1 MSINV
6 CIICGHLTKDVE
18 LAKTQNG
25 NSVVKFTVAV
35 NGYNDTTDFINCV
48 AWNKLAEI
56 MNKYCK
62 KGDLVT
68 VEGRISVR
76 NYENQ
81 QGKKV
86 YITEI
91 VANNVQLP
99 PKSDSNGQN
108 YNSNVNTY
116 QQQYQANNNTYGT
129 QNTYVQPSLTQ
140 QAEQQAYYGNGND
153 SLDINSDDLPF

>member
-1 MSINV
+1 MSINIAV
-6 CIICGHLTKDVE
+6 ICGRLTKDVE
-18 LAKTQNG
+18 LSKTQNG
-25 NSVVKFTVAV
+25 NSVAKFTVAV

-48 AWNKLAEI
+48 AWNKLADI
-56 MNKYCK
+56 VNMYCK

-91 VANNVQLP
+91 VANNVQLQ

-116 QQQYQANNNTYGT
+116 QQPNQANNNVYGT
-129 QNTYVQPSLTQ
+129 QNTYAQPSLTQ
-140 QAEQQAYYGNGND
+140 QIAQQEYND
-153 SLDINSDDLPF
+153 ASNFKIDSDDLPF

>member
-6 CIICGHLTKDVE
+6 AIICGHLTKDVE

-25 NSVVKFTVAV
+25 NSVAKFTVAV
-35 NGYNDTTDFINCV
+35 NGINDNTDFINCV
-48 AWNKLAEI
+48 AWNKLADI
-56 MNKYCK
+56 VNMYCK

-81 QGKKV
+81 QGQKM
-86 YITEI
+86 YITEV
-91 VANNVQLP
+91 VASNVQLP
-99 PKSDSNGQN
+99 PKNASNGQN

-116 QQQYQANNNTYGT
+116 QQPNQAYSNAYCV
-129 QNTYVQPSLTQ
+129 QNTYTQPSLTQ
-140 QAEQQAYYGNGND
+140 QIAQQEYNGESDLN
-153 SLDINSDDLPF
+153 IASDDLPF

>member
-18 LAKTQNG
+18 LLKTQNG
-25 NSVVKFTVAV
+25 NSVEKFTVAV

-48 AWNKLAEI
+48 AWNKLADI
-56 MNKYCK
+56 VNMYCK

-81 QGKKV
+81 QGKKI
-86 YITEI
+86 YITEV

-108 YNSNVNTY
+108 YNPNVNTY
-116 QQQYQANNNTYGT
+116 QKLNQANNNTYGT

-140 QAEQQAYYGNGND
+140 QIAQQEYNESNFKID
-153 SLDINSDDLPF
+153 SVDLPF

>member
-6 CIICGHLTKDVE
+6 CIICGRLTKDVE
-18 LAKTQNG
+18 LSKTQNG
-25 NSVVKFTVAV
+25 NSVAKFTIAV

-48 AWNKLAEI
+48 AWNKLADI
-56 MNKYCK
+56 VNMYCK

-81 QGKKV
+81 QGQKV
-86 YITEI
+86 YITEV

-108 YNSNVNTY
+108 YNPNVNTY
-116 QQQYQANNNTYGT
+116 QQQNQANNNIYGT
-129 QNTYVQPSLTQ
+129 QNTYTQPSLTQ
-140 QAEQQAYYGNGND
+140 QIAQQEYNNENNFKID
-153 SLDINSDDLPF
+153 SDDLPFK

>member
-18 LAKTQNG
+18 LSKTQKG
-25 NSVVKFTVAV
+25 NSVAKFTVAV
-35 NGYNDTTDFINCV
+35 NGINDNTDFINCV

-56 MNKYCK
+56 MNQYCK

-81 QGKKV
+81 QGQKV

-91 VANNVQLP
+91 VASNVQLP
-99 PKSDSNGQN
+99 PKNVSNGQN
-108 YNSNVNTY
+108 YNPNVNTY
-116 QQQYQANNNTYGT
+116 QQPYQANNNAYGT

-140 QAEQQAYYGNGND
+140 QIAQQEYSNGSD
-153 SLDINSDDLPF
+153 LDIASDDLPFK

>member
-18 LAKTQNG
+18 LSKTQNG
-25 NSVVKFTVAV
+25 NSVAKFTVAV
-35 NGYNDTTDFINCV
+35 NGYNDTTDFINCI
-48 AWNKLAEI
+48 AWNKLADI
-56 MNKYCK
+56 VNMYCK

-86 YITEI
+86 YITEV

-108 YNSNVNTY
+108 YNHNVNTY
-116 QQQYQANNNTYGT
+116 QQQNQANNNSYGT

-140 QAEQQAYYGNGND
+140 QIAQQEYND
-153 SLDINSDDLPF
+153 ESNFKIDSDDLPF

>member
-25 NSVVKFTVAV
+25 NSVAKFTVAV
-35 NGYNDTTDFINCV
+35 DGYNDNTNFINCV
-48 AWNKLAEI
+48 AWNRLADI
-56 MNKYCK
+56 LNQYCK

-76 NYENQ
+76 NYDNQ
-81 QGKKV
+81 QGQKV
-86 YITEI
+86 YITEV
-91 VANNVQLP
+91 VASNVQLP
-99 PKSDSNGQN
+99 PKNASNGQN

-116 QQQYQANNNTYGT
+116 QQPNQANNNTYGT

-140 QAEQQAYYGNGND
+140 QAEQQAYYGNSND

>member
-1 MSINV
+1 MINV
-6 CIICGHLTKDVE
+6 AVIAGHLTKDVE

-25 NSVVKFTVAV
+25 NSVAKFTVAV
-35 NGYNDTTDFINCV
+35 NGINDNTDFINCV
-48 AWNKLAEI
+48 AWNKLADI
-56 MNKYCK
+56 VNMYCK

-81 QGKKV
+81 QGQKV
-86 YITEI
+86 YITEV

-99 PKSDSNGQN
+99 PKNASNGQN

-116 QQQYQANNNTYGT
+116 QQPNQAYNNAYGT

-140 QAEQQAYYGNGND
+140 QIAQQEYND
-153 SLDINSDDLPF
+153 GSNFEIASDDLPF

>member
-6 CIICGHLTKDVE
+6 AIICGRLTKDIE
-18 LAKTQNG
+18 LSKTQNG

-35 NGYNDTTDFINCV
+35 DGYNDNTNFINCV
-48 AWNKLAEI
+48 AWNKLADI
-56 MNKYCK
+56 LNQYCK

-81 QGKKV
+81 QGQKV

-108 YNSNVNTY
+108 YNHNVNTY
-116 QQQYQANNNTYGT
+116 QQPNQANNTTYGM

-140 QAEQQAYYGNGND
+140 QIAQQEYNNESNFKID
-153 SLDINSDDLPF
+153 SDDLPF

>member
-18 LAKTQNG
+18 LLKTQNG
-25 NSVVKFTVAV
+25 NSVAKFTVAV
-35 NGYNDTTDFINCV
+35 DGYNDNTDFINCV
-48 AWNKLAEI
+48 AWNKLADI
-56 MNKYCK
+56 VNMYCK

-86 YITEI
+86 YITEV

-116 QQQYQANNNTYGT
+116 QQLNQANNNAYGT

-140 QAEQQAYYGNGND
+140 QIAQQEYND
-153 SLDINSDDLPF
+153 ASNFRIDSNDLPF

>member
-1 MSINV
+1 MINIAV
-6 CIICGHLTKDVE
+6 IAGRLTKDVE

-25 NSVVKFTVAV
+25 NSVAKFTVAV

-48 AWNKLAEI
+48 AWNKLADI
-56 MNKYCK
+56 VNMYCK

-81 QGKKV
+81 QGQRI
-86 YITEI
+86 YITEVVVSNI
-91 VANNVQLP
+91 QLP
-99 PKSDSNGQN
+99 PKSVSNGQN
-108 YNSNVNTY
+108 YNPNVNTY
-116 QQQYQANNNTYGT
+116 QQHNQAYNNTYGT

-140 QAEQQAYYGNGND
+140 QIAQQEYTESGLNIA
-153 SLDINSDDLPF
+153 SDDLPF

>member
-6 CIICGHLTKDVE
+6 CIICGRLTKGVE

-25 NSVVKFTVAV
+25 NSVAKFTVAV
-35 NGYNDTTDFINCV
+35 DGYNDNTNFINCV
-48 AWNKLAEI
+48 AWNKLADI
-56 MNKYCK
+56 LNMYCK

-91 VANNVQLP
+91 VANDVQLP
-99 PKSDSNGQN
+99 SRNASNEQN
-108 YNSNVNTY
+108 YNHNVNTY
-116 QQQYQANNNTYGT
+116 QQQNQANNNTYGT
-129 QNTYVQPSLTQ
+129 NNTYVQPSLTQ
-140 QAEQQAYYGNGND
+140 QIAQQEYND
-153 SLDINSDDLPF
+153 VSGLQIASDDLPF

>member
-6 CIICGHLTKDVE
+6 AVIAGHLTKDVE
-18 LAKTQNG
+18 LSKTQNG
-25 NSVVKFTVAV
+25 NSVAKFTVAV

-56 MNKYCK
+56 LNMYCK
-62 KGDLVT
+62 KGDLVI

-108 YNSNVNTY
+108 YNPNVNTY
-116 QQQYQANNNTYGT
+116 KQPNQANNNAYGT

-140 QAEQQAYYGNGND
+140 QIAQQEYNEGNFK
-153 SLDINSDDLPF
+153 INSDDLPFK

>member
-1 MSINV
+1 MINV
-6 CIICGHLTKDVE
+6 AVIAGNLTKDVE

-25 NSVVKFTVAV
+25 NSVAKFTVAV
-35 NGYNDTTDFINCV
+35 NGINDNTDFINCV
-48 AWNKLAEI
+48 AWNKLADI
-56 MNKYCK
+56 VNMYCK

-81 QGKKV
+81 QGQKV
-86 YITEI
+86 YITEV

-99 PKSDSNGQN
+99 PKNASNGQN

-116 QQQYQANNNTYGT
+116 QQPNQAYNNAYGT

-140 QAEQQAYYGNGND
+140 QIAQQEYND
-153 SLDINSDDLPF
+153 GSNFEIASDDLPF

>member
-1 MSINV
+1 MINV
-6 CIICGHLTKDVE
+6 AVIAGHLTKDVE
-18 LAKTQNG
+18 LSKTQNG
-25 NSVVKFTVAV
+25 NSVAKFTVAV

-48 AWNKLAEI
+48 AWNKLADI
-56 MNKYCK
+56 VNMYCK

-81 QGKKV
+81 QGQRI
-86 YITEI
+86 YITEV
-91 VANNVQLP
+91 VASNVQLP
-99 PKSDSNGQN
+99 PKSVSNSPI

-116 QQQYQANNNTYGT
+116 KQPNQAYNNAYGT

-140 QAEQQAYYGNGND
+140 QTAQQEYND
-153 SLDINSDDLPF
+153 ASNFEIASDNLPF